1 MKKNEFKKILRPL
14 IKEAVREVILEENGV
29 LSNIIAEV
37 ARGLNSNLVNE
48 SKTDE
53 QRVLRQKEEEY
64 EQQRQERIRR
74 LNESAKMQANP
85 FEDTNPVPESNGQ
98 GALAGVSSND
108 PGVDITGILKLADNK
123 WRKLV

>member
-48 SKTDE
+48 
-53 QRVLRQKEEEY
+53 
-64 EQQRQERIRR
+64 
-74 LNESAKMQANP
+74 
-85 FEDTNPVPESNGQ
+85 
-98 GALAGVSSND
+98 
-108 PGVDITGILKLADNK
+108 
-123 WRKLV
+123 